1 MSMLIIFTLLLAIT
15 SYQII
20 IARREYAHKK
30 QLEEKELKEKS
41 ISNQAMT
48 KSETGHYA
56 IAPGESLAPQLK
68 PKHFRKTK
76 AVNQS

>member
-20 IARREYAHKK
+20 TARREYAHKK
-30 QLEEKELKEKS
+30 QLEEKEKS
-41 ISNQAMT
+41 ISNQTMA

-68 PKHFRKTK
+68 PKHFRQPKP
-76 AVNQS
+76 VNQL